1 MTLHG
6 SGIMTN
12 PTFYWRIRRELSVE
26 AYIRT
31 QAAAI
36 CPFQVFLLF
45 IIEFVKFGGT
55 ISSSSA

>member
-1 MTLHG
+1 
-6 SGIMTN
+6 MTN

-26 AYIRT
+26 AYTGT

-36 CPFQVFLLF
+36 CPFQVFLLI

-55 ISSSSA
+55 IFGPSA